1 MTKQL
6 RNYELSLFSYGIFKY
21 QQDSGFQETLED
33 ISKKGEQGTYKDG
46 EQVIVTDKECQPKV
60 NTTKK
65 SKKKITQV

>member
-1 MTKQL
+1 M
-6 RNYELSLFSYGIFKY
+6 FKY

-33 ISKKGEQGTYKDG
+33 ISKKGEQGTYEDG